1 MSIGVREGN
10 AIVGG
15 RVLAT
20 GTAEYTHW
28 FMQNWGTAAFVD
40 VGSAADS
47 MKDMDLFLGYGAGV
61 RWRSPAGPLAL
72 DLARGHKTGTLRVH
86 FSMVVNF

>member
-15 RVLAT
+15 RVMAT

-28 FMQNWGTAAFVD
+28 FMQNWGAAAFVD
-40 VGSAADS
+40 VGSAADTVNS
-47 MKDMDLFLGYGAGV
+47 MDLFLGYGAGV

-72 DLARGHKTGTLRVH
+72 DLARGHKTGTIRVH